1 MENRREKK
9 LGIFRIKSGVPG
21 KEKKN
26 RKIGEFIKNNI
37 RNLLELKDSPLLT
50 ESTKC

>member
-21 KEKKN
+21 KEKKPEKLEN
-26 RKIGEFIKNNI
+26 LSKII
-37 RNLLELKDSPLLT
+37 
-50 ESTKC
+50 